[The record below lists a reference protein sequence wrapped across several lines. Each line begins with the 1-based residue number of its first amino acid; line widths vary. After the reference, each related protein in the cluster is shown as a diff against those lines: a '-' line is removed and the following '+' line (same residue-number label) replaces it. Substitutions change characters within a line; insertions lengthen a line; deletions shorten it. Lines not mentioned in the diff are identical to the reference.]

1 MLATFAELQKK
12 SNIISLQYLLSLS
25 GVGQLGESS
34 IAINLTFSL
43 GKLAFRL
50 ENWPISQ
57 ENVYFLSKTDLLAR
71 KRVFSAGD
79 ARFRWKTGVQ
89 KSNIIAIVAVLAGNI
104 QYQYLLSCKSIFI
117 QSLSYLLLGADMGDQ
132 DSLRNCLVVPSQGL
146 RRCHISTPGGLEA
159 VPGTLHPA

>member
-1 MLATFAELQKK
+1 M
-12 SNIISLQYLLSLS
+12 
-25 GVGQLGESS
+25 GQLDESN

-79 ARFRWKTGVQ
+79 ARFRWENGVQ

-117 QSLSYLLLGADMGDQ
+117 QSLKAGSWARCRRLAWAPRVEAARRDAHCSVQAGRDHDQGARRARRLQAVGRELRGLGMVAAFGAAGVTW
-132 DSLRNCLVVPSQGL
+132 CV
-146 RRCHISTPGGLEA
+146 
-159 VPGTLHPA
+159 

>member
-1 MLATFAELQKK
+1 M
-12 SNIISLQYLLSLS
+12 QYLLSLS
-25 GVGQLGESS
+25 GVGQLDESN

-50 ENWPISQ
+50 ENWPISPG
-57 ENVYFLSKTDLLAR
+57 NVYFMSKTDLLAR

-79 ARFRWKTGVQ
+79 ARFRWKNGIQ

-117 QSLSYLLLGADMGDQ
+117 
-132 DSLRNCLVVPSQGL
+132 RKP
-146 RRCHISTPGGLEA
+146 
-159 VPGTLHPA
+159 